1 MGMKRVDG
9 DTREV
14 YQAAK
19 GKPEEGRRTGKGRP
33 RLAEEDEEA
42 EGGTLQMSGSHLCIP
57 RNETVIS
64 KTQL

>member
-1 MGMKRVDG
+1 MKRVDR

-14 YQAAK
+14 ARADK

-42 EGGTLQMSGSHLCIP
+42 EGGKL
-57 RNETVIS
+57 
-64 KTQL
+64 